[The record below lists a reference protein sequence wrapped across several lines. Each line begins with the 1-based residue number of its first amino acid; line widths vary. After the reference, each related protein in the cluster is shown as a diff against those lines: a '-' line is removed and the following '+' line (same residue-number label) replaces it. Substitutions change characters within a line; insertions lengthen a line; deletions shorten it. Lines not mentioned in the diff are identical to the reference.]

1 MMIMS
6 RTCYY
11 GTNDGLFNIM
21 MMHDAKLL
29 YEHDELLYIS
39 VGEMNMVWNEVKATS
54 MWCMWKVVLIQT

>member
-1 MMIMS
+1 MTMMMMS

-39 VGEMNMVWNEVKATS
+39 VGEMNMDQIQMEAT
-54 MWCMWKVVLIQT
+54 CGACRKLY